1 MAWIER
7 RHLKQLSGG
16 KEQFSYRV
24 CWRDPKGRRR
34 YETRPTRA
42 AAEKY
47 KRPIEHSQDVGAYRD
62 PNLGKVMLD
71 EFFRH
76 HMETTSNLAP
86 KTRDLYECQWR
97 VHMESRLGQVRLN
110 AMSKADVKSFLSGLR
125 EDGVPEM
132 TVGAVH
138 RLLQAVLS
146 VAVDEGRISANPA
159 SRIRMPAPTVTGRC
173 SSSWA

>member
-7 RHLKQLSGG
+7 RSLRSASGG
-16 KEQFSYRV
+16 MVQYAYRV
-24 CWRDPKGRRR
+24 SWRDPRGHRRH
-34 YETRPTRA
+34 ETLSTKARA
-42 AAEKY
+42 ERR
-47 KRPIEHSQDVGAYRD
+47 KREIEHSQDVGAYRD
-62 PNLGKVMLD
+62 PNLEKVMLD

-76 HMETTSNLAP
+76 HLETTSNLAP
-86 KTRDLYECQWR
+86 KTGDLYECQWR
-97 VHMESRLGQVRLN
+97 VHMEPRLGHVRLN

-125 EDGVPEM
+125 DDGVPEM

-138 RLLQAVLS
+138 RLLRAVLS